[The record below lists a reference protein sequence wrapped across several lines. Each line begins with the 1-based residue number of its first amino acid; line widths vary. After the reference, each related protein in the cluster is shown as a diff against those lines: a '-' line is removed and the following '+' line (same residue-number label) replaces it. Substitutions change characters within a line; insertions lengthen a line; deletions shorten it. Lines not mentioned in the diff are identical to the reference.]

1 MTSLTS
7 LLAPSKNPA
16 NEALDHGTIRVDPLR
31 RQPPLI
37 LATLPYLQPS
47 SEIYYHTPALYANFI
62 MPNISFDIF
71 FQDDIINLT
80 ATRSAGSAPKVK
92 PAWKVRTA
100 PKLPPKEP
108 VQPKTAVFGKPE
120 QKQLTAPEPKVTPK
134 STPKAK
140 ETPAVN
146 GETKKPAEA
155 KKIPKLPPKAKP
167 TPKA

>member
-1 MTSLTS
+1 
-7 LLAPSKNPA
+7 
-16 NEALDHGTIRVDPLR
+16 
-31 RQPPLI
+31 
-37 LATLPYLQPS
+37 
-47 SEIYYHTPALYANFI
+47 

-120 QKQLTAPEPKVTPK
+120 QKQLTAPEPKATPK
-134 STPKAK
+134 PAPKAAPKAK

-146 GETKKPAEA
+146 SEIKKPAEA

-167 TPKA
+167 ATKA

>member
-1 MTSLTS
+1 
-7 LLAPSKNPA
+7 
-16 NEALDHGTIRVDPLR
+16 
-31 RQPPLI
+31 
-37 LATLPYLQPS
+37 
-47 SEIYYHTPALYANFI
+47 

-108 VQPKTAVFGKPE
+108 IQPKTAVFGKPE
-120 QKQLTAPEPKVTPK
+120 QKQLTAPEPKAAPK
-134 STPKAK
+134 AAPKAK
-140 ETPAVN
+140 EAPAVN

-167 TPKA
+167 APKV